1 MFGTYRV
8 VLDDGSA
15 HEVACDNRDFIAFR
29 RRGFRDLGM
38 PSPEP
43 LTKAITEAGTNEAAQ
58 GLEMLEFL
66 AWLVWNAG
74 ERAGVWSTTFDA
86 FVEKECASFTLVD
99 GGDAD
104 PTNAASPAPL
114 AS

>member
-8 VLDDGSA
+8 TLDDDSTHDVTA
-15 HEVACDNRDFIAFR
+15 DNRDFIAFR

-43 LTKAITEAGTNEAAQ
+43 LTRAITEAGASDAAQ

-74 ERAGVWSTTFDA
+74 ERAGAWSTDYET
-86 FVEKECASFTLVD
+86 FVEKQCVSFTLVD
-99 GGDAD
+99 DGDAD
-104 PTNAASPAPL
+104 PTNAASPAP
-114 AS
+114 SVS